1 MRNNEDY
8 LDSLLNNVTKK
19 LSEFDEDFEQKK
31 QTSDAYMTKK
41 NLPPKTMKALETV
54 KENEFLREFEDEL
67 KQSDDVDDFMAEFE
81 AELENEAIEFERMK
95 EAQNADDNDAY
106 MDQIEHL
113 VSESQAEPQADEI
126 ELSPE
131 LDFQENDMSLAPED
145 DLQLGDMG
153 MQSDDGLQP
162 GDMGLQLDD
171 GLQSD
176 DMGLTNAF
184 SEEAI
189 PGEELPV
196 DMTDGLQEDLLTDP
210 DAFTDLQPDED
221 AAMAGSQMSDM
232 EPLPEGMEALESLF
246 DELGVDYQGEPSA
259 QDGGSD
265 ESDEEVL
272 LPENEESDDQDIMDM
287 LNGMTDD
294 EALSDIGKMLE
305 ADEQSISL
313 EDLSAEPENLSHAA
327 DLAESSQAEK
337 KVKKEKK
344 RGFFAKFLDLMFGE
358 DENDEDDL
366 QTVEEAGDLE
376 NISDE
381 NLDILRAMNGDMAEA
396 SEDKP
401 AKKGKKEKKKKEK
414 RAKEPK
420 EKKQKEP
427 KPKKPKKEK
436 PPKEKAP
443 REKPLP
449 KGPVVMIWLLALSVF
464 AFVFIGNNLLSKSNA
479 LLAAERHFDQGDYV
493 GSYEQLSG
501 VKIGASEAEQYER
514 AKVLA
519 GVQAELKAY
528 YSMMEVR
535 KFDLALDCLVRALGR
550 SDLHMAEAEEW
561 GVTTQ
566 MNALV
571 SEIIMQLEDQFNV
584 TADQARELYA
594 IEDRDEYSVAIDEVL
609 KGLGLK

>member
-19 LSEFDEDFEQKK
+19 LSEFDEDFEQQK

-41 NLPPKTMKALETV
+41 NLPPKTMKAL
-54 KENEFLREFEDEL
+54 KAARENEFLREFEGEL
-67 KQSDDVDDFMAEFE
+67 KRGDVDDFLAEFE
-81 AELENEAIEFERMK
+81 AELENEALEFEQTK
-95 EAQNADDNDAY
+95 EAQSADDNDAY
-106 MDQIEHL
+106 MEQVEHL
-113 VSESQAEPQADEI
+113 VSESQTEPQADEI
-126 ELSPE
+126 EQPSDF
-131 LDFQENDMSLAPED
+131 DFQINDLDLSNVLPEEAVPDEEPAVDIPDAPQEELSAD
-145 DLQLGDMG
+145 
-153 MQSDDGLQP
+153 SDSDAFAELQP
-162 GDMGLQLDD
+162 G
-171 GLQSD
+171 
-176 DMGLTNAF
+176 
-184 SEEAI
+184 
-189 PGEELPV
+189 
-196 DMTDGLQEDLLTDP
+196 
-210 DAFTDLQPDED
+210 ED
-221 AAMAGSQMSDM
+221 APMAVEQMNDA

-246 DELGVDYQGEPSA
+246 EELGVDYEGEPSA
-259 QDGGSD
+259 QNDGSD
-265 ESDEEVL
+265 EPDEEVL
-272 LPENEESDDQDIMDM
+272 LPENEESDDQGILDM
-287 LNGMTDD
+287 LNGITDD

-313 EDLSAEPENLSHAA
+313 EDLGAEPENLSHAA

-344 RGFFAKFLDLMFGE
+344 EKKRGIFAKFLDMMFGE
-358 DENDEDDL
+358 DENDSADL

-381 NLDILRAMNGDMAEA
+381 NMDILRAMNGDMAEA
-396 SEDKP
+396 KGDKSEKKEKK
-401 AKKGKKEKKKKEK
+401 AKKKKEKKKKE
-414 RAKEPK
+414 PK
-420 EKKQKEP
+420 EKKPKEP

-436 PPKEKAP
+436 KPKEKAP
-443 REKPLP
+443 KEKPLP
-449 KGPVVMIWLLALSVF
+449 RGPVVLIWVLALSVF
-464 AFVFIGNNLLSKSNA
+464 AFVFIGNHLLSKSNA

-493 GSYEQLSG
+493 GSYEDLVG
-501 VKIGASEAEQYER
+501 VKIGAGEEEQYER

-519 GVQAELKAY
+519 GVQTELKAY

-535 KFDLALDCLVRALGR
+535 KLDLALDCLVRALGR

-571 SEIIMQLEDQFNV
+571 SEITMQLTDQFNV

-594 IEDRDEYSVAIDEVL
+594 IDDRDEYSVALDAVL